1 MIQHMLT
8 GISAPWGAGFKAIRE
23 RQKVGGGTSHKI
35 SAARSVGIGNA
46 HLLLQTRPGQLDP
59 QLLDAL
65 ELGRIRYSE
74 A

>member
-1 MIQHMLT
+1 MLT
-8 GISAPWGAGFKAIRE
+8 GISAPRGAGFQGNTRASKGR
-23 RQKVGGGTSHKI
+23 GGTSHEI

-59 QLLDAL
+59 QLVDAL